1 MVHQYN
7 SAIDLAKQHQRGL
20 LVESGPGTGK
30 TTAVVLRAHLLRE
43 RVENPSNVLI
53 TTFSRAAA
61 ERAQLVYYTIFK
73 TEHPGQFSTISK
85 ASCQEVLRYINR
97 INSKNINCKFIS
109 KDELSATKLDTE
121 FSYYLK
127 REHNFN
133 DLLRIFQNPSQL
145 SRAIEIS
152 TYYMHIDKIKL
163 FLNNNIF
170 GNYEDTYSF
179 VCDRI
184 SEDKNIRQG
193 YKDLLGKF
201 KDIVKFFKNPE
212 KLGIY
217 YLDFLTRWMAEKHE
231 KRRIAY
237 IDYTLAPLWASYMID
252 RDKDPRDFY
261 SYIIMDEAQD
271 LNFSDF
277 LFINSLSNEVK
288 NNIDCFYD
296 PNQKVFGY
304 RGSLGKHIVPLMQ
317 MYLENQGAKPVF
329 CQLVTNMRSHKN
341 IVYFTET
348 YKKYAFNDSRS
359 QRPWEQWPDARF
371 LPLLIATSQ
380 AAIPAHV
387 VKCIQTIVKAGGRYD
402 NFCVITDDE
411 NEVRNA
417 LIANKIPVSAPQ
429 NHQITLAIK
438 ALIATLF
445 SLADTQDNPH
455 AFDLD
460 AFLALQACAKVVA
473 ERSPQ
478 RAPAIVEQLQRKLT
492 SPQVEE
498 AYQSAR
504 IDEDDHAM
512 DNAARNHLISVACNC
527 VRENHDQENQDI
539 EKIINEIINLYRDLC
554 NKFENLIENRENKY
568 DANKYKV
575 HRVITYIML
584 NVFNLQNNY
593 IIRWLE
599 HLKNCFKEQSFRPF
613 ESGDLSREWR
623 TTLNSIGQA
632 IMDYDSLR
640 VGQTIWGFILN
651 RLLANLGLVQEGTVM
666 VAKPGAV
673 KGLEFDVVFVVL
685 PKGSQTMSPQDINNL
700 YVALTRARFWVVILW
715 DALQNNNKK
724 INYKY
729 RFVGLS
735 GNKNEIT
742 GLNSFLKKIL
752 EEAISKDQAFLISMQ
767 DPKSSIQAVSNI
779 ASAYHTFRSMCLQHM
794 PILNV
799 SQFIGQG
806 I

>member
-1 MVHQYN
+1 MAHQYN

-73 TEHPGQFSTISK
+73 TDYPGQFSTISK
-85 ASCQEVLRYINR
+85 ASCQEVLRYLNR
-97 INSKNINCKFIS
+97 THGKKVNYKFIN
-109 KDELSATKLDTE
+109 KDELSTVKLDKD
-121 FSYYLK
+121 FDDYLK
-127 REHNFN
+127 REHNFS
-133 DLLRIFQNPSQL
+133 DALKIFQNTNQL
-145 SRAIEIS
+145 ARAIEIS
-152 TYYMHIDKIKL
+152 TYYMHIDKIKSL
-163 FLNNNIF
+163 LNRNIF
-170 GNYEDTYSF
+170 GNYKDVYSF
-179 VCDRI
+179 LCDRV

-201 KDIVKFFKNPE
+201 EKVCEIFKNPE
-212 KLGIY
+212 MLGIY
-217 YLDFLTRWMAEKHE
+217 YLDFLTRWMVE
-231 KRRIAY
+231 KRQIAY

-252 RDKDPRDFY
+252 QDKNHRDFY

-271 LNFSDF
+271 LNLSDF
-277 LFINSLSNEVK
+277 LFINSLGNEIK
-288 NNIDCFYD
+288 SNIDCFYD

-304 RGSLGKHIVPLMQ
+304 RGSLGKYIVPLMQ
-317 MYLENQGAKPVF
+317 IYLENQGARPVF
-329 CQLVTNMRSHKN
+329 CQLTINMRSHKN

-348 YKKYAFNDSRS
+348 YKRHAFNDHRP
-359 QRPWEQWPDARF
+359 QRPWEQWPDVRF

-387 VKCIQTIVKAGGRYD
+387 VKCIQTIVKAGGQYD
-402 NFCVITDDE
+402 NFCVITEDE
-411 NEVRNA
+411 NEMRNA

-429 NHQITLAIK
+429 NHQITFEIK
-438 ALIATLF
+438 ALIAALF
-445 SLADTQDNPH
+445 GLADVQDNPH

-460 AFLALQACAKVVA
+460 AFLALQACKTVVA

-504 IDEDDHAM
+504 IDEDDHAP

-527 VRENHDQENQDI
+527 VRENYDQDNQDI
-539 EKIINEIINLYRDLC
+539 EKIINDIINLYRGLC
-554 NKFENLIENRENKY
+554 SKIENLTKNRENKY
-568 DANKYKV
+568 EANKYKV
-575 HRVITYIML
+575 HRVITDIMF
-584 NVFNLQNNY
+584 NVFNLKNNY
-593 IIRWLE
+593 IMRWLE
-599 HLKNCFKEQSFRPF
+599 HLKNCFKEQSFSPF

-632 IMDYDSLR
+632 IMDYDSLG

-651 RLLANLGLVQEGTVM
+651 RLLANLGLVQEGTVL
-666 VAKPGAV
+666 VAKPSAV

-685 PKGSQTMSPQDINNL
+685 PKASQTMSPQDINNL

-724 INYKY
+724 SNYNY

-735 GNKNEIT
+735 GNNKEIK

-752 EEAISKDQAFLISMQ
+752 EEAISNDQAFLISMQ

-779 ASAYHTFRSMCLQHM
+779 ASAYHTFRSLCLQHM

-799 SQFIGQG
+799 SQHFSQSM
-806 I
+806 